1 MKDRHNNYEVYEV
14 CYKGRC
20 VYIGS
25 GEKNRHL
32 HALSGKSSSVKL
44 NELYFTDRD
53 NITVL
58 VLRENLS
65 KEEAYELEKDFITA
79 NEPEFNIQHNNS
91 KKKIKKFRKYTY

>member
-1 MKDRHNNYEVYEV
+1 MKDKHNNYEVYEV

-32 HALSGKSSSVKL
+32 HALSGKSSSAKL

-53 NITVL
+53 KINI
-58 VLRENLS
+58 
-65 KEEAYELEKDFITA
+65 
-79 NEPEFNIQHNNS
+79 
-91 KKKIKKFRKYTY
+91 

>member
-1 MKDRHNNYEVYEV
+1 MKDKHNNYEVYEV

-58 VLRENLS
+58 VLREIPYGRKVFS
-65 KEEAYELEKDFITA
+65 CD
-79 NEPEFNIQHNNS
+79 S
-91 KKKIKKFRKYTY
+91 KKNTLKHDYLEFTEN